1 MLRKLLTKF
10 GLGLV
15 GDKLKFEKLR
25 KLNLL
30 AAGLHG
36 LQGVLIL
43 ALSNADRGMQPVTTN
58 YLAIDKLASDGAGQ
72 PVLTVATRH
81 LFDIN
86 LAYIVAAFFFVSA
99 LVHILVSTKY
109 RRRYQTDL
117 AKQVNKFRWLEYVFS
132 AGLMMVAIAL
142 LSGMYELSALI
153 MVFGLIALMNVMG
166 LFMEL
171 YNKDPKKLDWR
182 FFKIGAAADL
192 VAWLAIGIYLLGAH
206 VYGSGVPGFVYFIY
220 ASLFILFNCFALNMY
235 LQYKRR
241 DRWADY
247 LYGEKV
253 YIALSLVAKSALAW
267 QIFAGSLR

>member
-1 MLRKLLTKF
+1 VLRKLLAKF
-10 GLGLV
+10 GLGPV
-15 GDKLKFEKLR
+15 GNKLKFEKLR

-36 LQGVLIL
+36 LQGVLVL
-43 ALSNADRGMQPVTTN
+43 ALSNADRGLQPVTTN
-58 YLAIDKLASDGAGQ
+58 YLAIDKLASDGASE
-72 PVLTVATRH
+72 PVLTAATRH

-86 LAYIVAAFFFVSA
+86 LAYIVAVFFFISA
-99 LVHILVSTKY
+99 LSHILVATRY
-109 RRRYQTDL
+109 RRLYQADL
-117 AKQVNKFRWLEYVFS
+117 AKQINKFRWIEYVFS
-132 AGLMMVAIAL
+132 AGLMIVAIAL

-153 MVFGLIALMNVMG
+153 LVFSLIVTTNLMG

-182 FFKIGAAADL
+182 FFKIGTAADL
-192 VAWLAIGIYLLGAH
+192 VAWLVIGIYLLGAH

-241 DRWADY
+241 GRWADY
-247 LYGEKV
+247 LYSEKV
-253 YIALSLVAKSALAW
+253 YIALSMVAKSVLAW

>member
-1 MLRKLLTKF
+1 M
-10 GLGLV
+10 
-15 GDKLKFEKLR
+15 KFEKLR

-220 ASLFILFNCFALNMY
+220 ASLFIFFNCFALNMY

-241 DRWADY
+241 GRWADY